1 MNMFDRHLIAAAVV
15 AVSVNGLAVIASP
28 AVAGAKGKVGVYSA
42 PSPNGRVVVGTVP
55 GGHVTHRRGYGHYGN
70 GVVVNTAPQ
79 RTGLGPRNYYFEQ
92 RTGQGVAG
100 EPNMPSVY
108 FNNRTGQRRVSGT
121 PNRVHRTRRPHR
133 PTGLTSDQV
142 RRLTDSLPPRQR
154 NNIIDPR
161 SPAAQRESSG
171 IRFGP
176 SGKNL
181 VRALSAKET
190 NLGALSGR
198 NIQGYRQGAPR
209 HDPANLPVFD
219 MGHHRGR
226 QYLYAQGTWY
236 LPVAGRL
243 QPALPPVG
251 LTVPQLPTGFSPV
264 RRSGNQYFTADG
276 VYLRAYGGGY
286 VVVESPA
293 SESATPR

>member
-1 MNMFDRHLIAAAVV
+1 
-15 AVSVNGLAVIASP
+15 
-28 AVAGAKGKVGVYSA
+28 
-42 PSPNGRVVVGTVP
+42 
-55 GGHVTHRRGYGHYGN
+55 
-70 GVVVNTAPQ
+70 
-79 RTGLGPRNYYFEQ
+79 
-92 RTGQGVAG
+92 
-100 EPNMPSVY
+100 MPSVY
-108 FNNRTGQRRVSGT
+108 FNNRTQRRQVNAA
-121 PNRVHRTRRPHR
+121 PNRVQRTRRPHR
-133 PTGLTSDQV
+133 QNNLTVEQV

-181 VRALSAKET
+181 VRALAGKEN

-226 QYLYAQGTWY
+226 QYLYAQGTRY

-251 LTVPQLPTGFSPV
+251 LTVPQLPSGFAPV
-264 RRSGNQYFTADG
+264 NQSGVQYFTADG
-276 VYLRAYGGGY
+276 VYLRSYGGGY
-286 VVVESPA
+286 VVVNSPA
-293 SESATPR
+293 SESAIPQ